1 MPLPG
6 WLALPSSSSLGV
18 DLTHVPFGPKESHP
32 AHYENLKA
40 MHWLLRLV
48 LSVSLLATGCIGLLV
63 RSGSTPL
70 SVIDWLS
77 AAAILAG
84 VIIWITQDSGE
95 RQQMYWA
102 RCGGICARVADSS
115 PSDTP

>member
-1 MPLPG
+1 MT
-6 WLALPSSSSLGV
+6 SSSLGV
-18 DLTHVPFGPKESHP
+18 DLASRAFRAQENHP
-32 AHYENLKA
+32 ARYENLTT

-48 LSVSLLATGCIGLLV
+48 LSVSLMATGCIGLLV

-95 RQQMYWA
+95 R
-102 RCGGICARVADSS
+102 
-115 PSDTP
+115 